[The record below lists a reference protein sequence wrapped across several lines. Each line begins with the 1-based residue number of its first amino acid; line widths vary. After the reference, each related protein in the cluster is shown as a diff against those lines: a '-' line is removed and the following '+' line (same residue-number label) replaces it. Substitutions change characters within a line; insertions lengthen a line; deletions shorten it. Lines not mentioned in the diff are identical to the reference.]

1 MKYCFYILEGGSYQV
16 LMAQVELPIVDNRRC
31 QDNLRKFTALSN
43 SFKLDDSFL
52 CAGGKGGV
60 DTCVGDGGGPLMC
73 PAADGSGQ
81 WIQACSKLGSNIGGY
96 L

>member
-81 WIQACSKLGSNIGGY
+81 WIQASSKLGSNIGGY

>member
-1 MKYCFYILEGGSYQV
+1 
-16 LMAQVELPIVDNRRC
+16 MAQVELPIVDNRRC
-31 QDNLRKFTALSN
+31 QDNLRKFTALSD

-73 PAADGSGQ
+73 PITKKPRTFKDYAQVNDK
-81 WIQACSKLGSNIGGY
+81 KL
-96 L
+96 